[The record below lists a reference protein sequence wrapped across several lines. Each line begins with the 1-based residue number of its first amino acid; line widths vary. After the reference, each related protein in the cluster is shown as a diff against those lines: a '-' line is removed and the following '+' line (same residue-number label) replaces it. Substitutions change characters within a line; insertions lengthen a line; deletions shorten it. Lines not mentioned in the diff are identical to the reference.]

1 MWHNPKD
8 KPGYYKGK
16 HYSTYVNE
24 VESLKK
30 NGAIE
35 EAERLLL
42 ELVNATEAE
51 AKANKSG
58 VAPWYYEELAKIYRK
73 RKDYKKE
80 IAILERYANQTHAPG
95 VKPAQLLERLG
106 KARKLLG
113 FDS

>member
-51 AKANKSG
+51 AKANKKWCCPVVLRRTG
-58 VAPWYYEELAKIYRK
+58 
-73 RKDYKKE
+73 KD
-80 IAILERYANQTHAPG
+80 IS
-95 VKPAQLLERLG
+95 
-106 KARKLLG
+106 KA
-113 FDS
+113 